1 MNPSGDGT
9 AGRRFLFVLLLL
21 SLVLVGAVVR
31 PLAEALFMAAVLS
44 VVLAPAQERLARW
57 LGGRPKTASA
67 LIVLAVLLLVVGPLA
82 GLSAVI
88 VKEASDGVR
97 FVVGTIRSE
106 GVDGLLER
114 LPGPLH
120 DLAARAIAYLGDLNA
135 LVERHLSGQGGKAAS
150 ALGAALAA
158 TGAVAFSVAMMAIA
172 LFFLLVSGAQ
182 LVEWID
188 EVSPLRRGQTRELL
202 REFRKVS
209 YAVVVSSMVT
219 AGVQAAAALAGYL
232 IAGVPNPIFFATL
245 TFFVALIPAIGAAV
259 VCLFAALILVLTG
272 HPWMALFLAAWGVVV
287 VGLVDNVVKP
297 WLIRGDV
304 EMAGAVVFFALIG
317 GIGAFGMIGLLIG
330 PLAVALFLAVLR
342 MYRRDYLPA

>member
-1 MNPSGDGT
+1 VNPTGDGT

-21 SLVLVGAVVR
+21 SLVLVGAVAR
-31 PLAEALFMAAVLS
+31 PLADALFMAAVLA
-44 VVLAPAQERLARW
+44 VVIAPAQERLSRW
-57 LGGRPKTASA
+57 LGGRPKTAA
-67 LIVLAVLLLVVGPLA
+67 AILVLAVLLLVVGPLA
-82 GLSAVI
+82 GLSAVV

-97 FVVGTIRSE
+97 FVVQTIRSE
-106 GVDGLLER
+106 GVEGLLDR

-135 LVERHLSGQGGKAAS
+135 LVERQLSGQGGKAAS

-158 TGAVAFSVAMMAIA
+158 TGAIAFSVAMMAIA
-172 LFFLLVSGAQ
+172 LFFLLVSGAE
-182 LVEWID
+182 LIEWID

-202 REFRKVS
+202 REFKKVS
-209 YAVVVSSMVT
+209 YAVIVSSVVT
-219 AGVQAAAALAGYL
+219 AAVQAAAALAGYL

-245 TFFVALIPAIGAAV
+245 TFFVALIPAIGAAA
-259 VCLFAALILVLTG
+259 VCLFAALILLLTG
-272 HPWMALFLAAWGVVV
+272 HPWMALFLAIWGVVV

-330 PLAVALFLAVLR
+330 PLAVALCLALLR
-342 MYRRDYLPA
+342 MYKRDYLPA